1 MQSLASSK
9 SVTDDSVLPELLG
22 GGVWAQY
29 YTVHYLNHWVY
40 ALCGGR
46 TPGSSLDVANPC
58 TLAPHRYFQSSL
70 QLTTEQCKIISHPL
84 RPGEAIQVKAFAGE
98 PCSFPLVVRKHYYS
112 LALKELWTE
121 LKDFSSNSVIASS
134 IIKHG
139 VDVYMGGVIFDFYTS
154 HATGCLHIAILLYR
168 YGWWWN
174 KMVESKCRQSLWILG
189 LSCQCF
195 DHWVMTIGQLPAP
208 IILL

>member
-1 MQSLASSK
+1 MISQFKISNCWLSTTGIVRGWSLGSALYCSLLEPLGMPFVK
-9 SVTDDSVLPELLG
+9 GEPQGDLP
-22 GGVWAQY
+22 VDIF
-29 YTVHYLNHWVY
+29 
-40 ALCGGR
+40 
-46 TPGSSLDVANPC
+46 SLDVANPC

-112 LALKELWTE
+112 LDLKELWTE

-154 HATGCLHIAILLYR
+154 HATGCLHITILLYR

-174 KMVESKCRQSLWILG
+174 KMVESN
-189 LSCQCF
+189 
-195 DHWVMTIGQLPAP
+195 
-208 IILL
+208 